1 MDLSLEEA
9 LKFGERLVQAKI
21 LHPLGGGGGTCQF
34 SDSVNSIY
42 RLQCF
47 MTPNV
52 LNTYRLWDEP
62 GAATTDEVMDLLTRL
77 NQMLS
82 NAEMESLDTQTGQL
96 DHAKARLHPSFAR
109 FEEAICEFQ
118 VVHLA
123 SCNMDHDTSLAF
135 GINLY
140 KVMLRYALLK
150 IGIPTSEANRLH
162 YMKHVQ
168 FDIGGQVF
176 SFQDWVD
183 GILRGN
189 RKATYHARTPFGPLD
204 SRRKLSLTPK
214 NTHGEDDKE
223 LVDYRIHFA
232 LNLDSRFGSS
242 SCPPFT
248 MYTPD
253 QLEEELEMAAR
264 IYCNDDVFVKI
275 HGKDKHESDIILSQ
289 TFGWYRSD
297 YTGNKRKDAILLST
311 IAQYL
316 ENYKASV
323 KHSIRHVKT
332 LQFRSISWATNAIH
346 FSPYDKR
353 SIVAEVKGFE
363 KLMQRFVIAK
373 PPENE
378 ELRLATLHSLN
389 ILDTLPEERFDRITK
404 MVQEELQVPL
414 VFVTYIDAIRQWMK
428 SAQRPPSAPAVLE
441 IPR

>member
-1 MDLSLEEA
+1 MGKIVVFTADEDINSQKVLLALNQRNLPYERVSLTQRPSIYKQVKGLSCDSGLPQTFFNTRYVGGVEKVLEELTQWWDSDPSYPSARARYEKLIAATGNPQNLTALVLQPSLTAISDKPSVVVEDPTSISLHLKPSRKVPLVIDLPDGTKTSVWDVTEKLKNTLWKTELQLKNIHYKNCCSGYSAAKTFQKSMDLSLEEA

-96 DHAKARLHPSFAR
+96 DHAKARLHPSFAS

-204 SRRKLSLTPK
+204 SRRK
-214 NTHGEDDKE
+214 
-223 LVDYRIHFA
+223 
-232 LNLDSRFGSS
+232 
-242 SCPPFT
+242 
-248 MYTPD
+248 
-253 QLEEELEMAAR
+253 
-264 IYCNDDVFVKI
+264 
-275 HGKDKHESDIILSQ
+275 
-289 TFGWYRSD
+289 
-297 YTGNKRKDAILLST
+297 
-311 IAQYL
+311 
-316 ENYKASV
+316 
-323 KHSIRHVKT
+323 
-332 LQFRSISWATNAIH
+332 
-346 FSPYDKR
+346 
-353 SIVAEVKGFE
+353 
-363 KLMQRFVIAK
+363 
-373 PPENE
+373 
-378 ELRLATLHSLN
+378 
-389 ILDTLPEERFDRITK
+389 
-404 MVQEELQVPL
+404 
-414 VFVTYIDAIRQWMK
+414 
-428 SAQRPPSAPAVLE
+428 
-441 IPR
+441 

>member
-1 MDLSLEEA
+1 
-9 LKFGERLVQAKI
+9 
-21 LHPLGGGGGTCQF
+21 
-34 SDSVNSIY
+34 
-42 RLQCF
+42 
-47 MTPNV
+47 
-52 LNTYRLWDEP
+52 
-62 GAATTDEVMDLLTRL
+62 
-77 NQMLS
+77 
-82 NAEMESLDTQTGQL
+82 
-96 DHAKARLHPSFAR
+96 
-109 FEEAICEFQ
+109 
-118 VVHLA
+118 
-123 SCNMDHDTSLAF
+123 
-135 GINLY
+135 
-140 KVMLRYALLK
+140 
-150 IGIPTSEANRLH
+150 
-162 YMKHVQ
+162 
-168 FDIGGQVF
+168 
-176 SFQDWVD
+176 
-183 GILRGN
+183 
-189 RKATYHARTPFGPLD
+189 
-204 SRRKLSLTPK
+204 
-214 NTHGEDDKE
+214 
-223 LVDYRIHFA
+223 
-232 LNLDSRFGSS
+232 
-242 SCPPFT
+242 

-275 HGKDKHESDIILSQ
+275 HGKDKYESDIILSQ

-441 IPR
+441 IPREVSFCSHTIRKGFDDVLIVENALEDERFVDYPLVRDFHVRFYAGCNLSVPSLEGSETVNLGTLCLLDFEPHKFDVGRIRILKKYASQVKREILRRQEEIGPLP